1 MLTSIIG
8 MPQNNVFFLTPKY
21 SNLTSSLKV
30 FPHWELQVFGL
41 VSFVFLSIHD
51 NQSITLKTIS
61 SKIGLADTAILDI
74 MAANIQ
80 QQRAVNDQ
88 LKREVDMRRHQV
100 SESFDNSDDD
110 VNDAFDVMTCL
121 EFIRDC
127 VISETH
133 AEFHV
138 AFRIRMRKY
147 EL

>member
-8 MPQNNVFFLTPKY
+8 MPQNNLSF
-21 SNLTSSLKV
+21 SLTSSLKV

-100 SESFDNSDDD
+100 SES
-110 VNDAFDVMTCL
+110 
-121 EFIRDC
+121 
-127 VISETH
+127 
-133 AEFHV
+133 
-138 AFRIRMRKY
+138 
-147 EL
+147 